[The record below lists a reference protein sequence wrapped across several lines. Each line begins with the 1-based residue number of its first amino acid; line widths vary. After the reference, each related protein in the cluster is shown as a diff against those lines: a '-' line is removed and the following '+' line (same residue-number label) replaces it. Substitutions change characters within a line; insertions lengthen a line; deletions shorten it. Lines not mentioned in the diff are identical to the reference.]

1 MNSLPAILVQMPRKG
16 RTDIRR
22 DLPVSQA
29 CRGLRPARDR
39 PARRRL
45 LSHSVTGNMEINFSQ
60 SQVQLEIHPS
70 QVSRRINLL
79 NGFQDLLTR
88 KHFKKEYITL
98 FPPSPTL
105 FSNEANLR
113 HRPGEES
120 HAAARTRTRSPK
132 ACAQT
137 HVHMGQRRPL
147 GSRPVPGSP
156 LPQEGVCDCG

>member
-1 MNSLPAILVQMPRKG
+1 MNSLPVILVQMPSTG
-16 RTDIRR
+16 RAGIRH

-39 PARRRL
+39 PAGRRL
-45 LSHSVTGNMEINFSQ
+45 LSHSVTRNMEINFSQ

-70 QVSRRINLL
+70 QVSRGINLL

-105 FSNEANLR
+105 FSNGANLL
-113 HRPGEES
+113 HRPGEEG
-120 HAAARTRTRSPK
+120 HAAAPDTHPSPK

-137 HVHMGQRRPL
+137 RSHGSTPTAWPPPRPRKSTFS
-147 GSRPVPGSP
+147 GR
-156 LPQEGVCDCG
+156 GV